1 MGRSPRQRRPEER
14 ESPWSRSLAFLR
26 SQLPSASAASGY
38 LIVLL
43 PGSGRSLCKCQK
55 TKGADSMT
63 WTESGHRSPQ
73 SGLQS
78 SPVPLFPPFP
88 PVLFLTSSTSC
99 SGTGMVAHCV
109 SLTAEAAGTCWP
121 GPRSSVRVG
130 VCGPCLCSTAGLLC
144 RGAQLPGV
152 MAGGEGVLPRGCV
165 CQPGSRGLVADVAAV
180 APLTARVP
188 QSCPLCRRGHKS
200 DSEREKGLEREP
212 QQGAGR
218 PPWPGAGLAAH
229 TRPSRR
235 LLAEEGVATLV
246 AAYAS

>member
-1 MGRSPRQRRPEER
+1 MGRSPRQRRPEEQ

-63 WTESGHRSPQ
+63 WTASGHRSPQ

-88 PVLFLTSSTSC
+88 PVLLLTSSTSC

-121 GPRSSVRVG
+121 GPRSSVWVG
-130 VCGPCLCSTAGLLC
+130 VCGPCLRSTTGLLC
-144 RGAQLPGV
+144 RGAQFPGV
-152 MAGGEGVLPRGCV
+152 MAGGEGVSPRGCV
-165 CQPGSRGLVADVAAV
+165 CQPGSRGLVADMAQWSPSPPGYPRAALS
-180 APLTARVP
+180 AGGDTSLTV
-188 QSCPLCRRGHKS
+188 
-200 DSEREKGLEREP
+200 REKRGWRGNPSKGQADPRGQE
-212 QQGAGR
+212 QGWLHTQG
-218 PPWPGAGLAAH
+218 PPDGF
-229 TRPSRR
+229 
-235 LLAEEGVATLV
+235 
-246 AAYAS
+246 